1 MRIAQAARAAGVA
14 TQSVE
19 YYIMIGLVKPIRRG
33 QRSRFFDAKLV
44 NRIKLIRR
52 LNKSGYT
59 LRSIRE
65 TYLRGK

>member
-1 MRIAQAARAAGVA
+1 MRIAQAARVAGVA

-33 QRSRFFDAKLV
+33 QRSRFFDAKLI
-44 NRIKLIRR
+44 NRIKLIKR